1 MDFKISTIT
10 ISTQLPDCQLNLTNI
25 GKYLDIDN
33 EIVGIKY
40 NYADLSIMKGKYST
54 STFKK
59 SKNKNVD
66 KIKKTLFY
74 NQITL
79 VLNNNGNNVNVKLFG
94 NGSLHITGCK
104 SEIEG
109 IDVTKT
115 IYSKLKSLIDKRD
128 ILLLTKDEN
137 GVLLDKDKLI
147 YSFNN
152 YSNIGY
158 KKENKYILNKKEYV
172 IDNKTGMFISV
183 KMENKRKRSILN
195 LNGELIGHTK
205 IELFKNRNKFYK
217 NNNNIFIDYQNN
229 FIYYNN
235 NILIGKIEYNINFN
249 NNTHDTVDVHEIDF
263 FCNPFKNTDI
273 KKLDGII
280 NDDTKIK
287 SLIDFNVNCI
297 NIYFSLNYEINRQ
310 RLFNKLVEH
319 DYICKYKPESYSGI
333 KLIYKY
339 GLNNIKN
346 GICSCSDKCTCTN
359 ITFLIFQSGNII
371 VTGFKNTKEI
381 DNILN
386 NFIEYLSLL
395 KENIQKKNTE

>member
-104 SEIEG
+104 SEMEG
-109 IDVTKT
+109 VIVTKT
-115 IYSKLKSLIDKRD
+115 IYSKLKTLIDKRD

-172 IDNKTGMFISV
+172 IDNKTGMFISS
-183 KMENKRKRSILN
+183 KIENKRQRSILN
-195 LNGELIGHTK
+195 LNGELIGYTK

-217 NNNNIFIDYQNN
+217 KNNNIFIDEQND

-235 NILIGKIEYNINFN
+235 NFLIGKIEYNININ
-249 NNTHDTVDVHEIDF
+249 SLTQSENDYDNDTNDVLELQFD
-263 FCNPFKNTDI
+263 CNPFKSETNLHNLDNIIKDEKVDAGIITNTFYKNDTLQSDSLKI
-273 KKLDGII
+273 FYTAKQDGLKDRLEIFLNREVYLKLDFIG
-280 NDDTKIK
+280 
-287 SLIDFNVNCI
+287 SQCLM
-297 NIYFSLNYEINRQ
+297 
-310 RLFNKLVEH
+310 KLEMDH
-319 DYICKYKPESYSGI
+319 PIH
-333 KLIYKY
+333 L
-339 GLNNIKN
+339 
-346 GICSCSDKCTCTN
+346 
-359 ITFLIFQSGNII
+359 
-371 VTGFKNTKEI
+371 
-381 DNILN
+381 
-386 NFIEYLSLL
+386 
-395 KENIQKKNTE
+395 